1 MRIFIKCL
9 AVLGLVASCLGWS
22 LSASAE
28 QKEVLGNWDVHYI
41 AFPSTM
47 LTPQIAQANGIVRSK
62 YNSVV
67 NISVLDST
75 TKQAQDVSVVG
86 TATNLL
92 GTKKPLSFK
101 KVVEGEAIY
110 YLATLKF
117 ANLETYRF
125 AIDVQNGNETQTLN
139 FQQKMYAE

>member
-1 MRIFIKCL
+1 MRIFVKCL

>member
-1 MRIFIKCL
+1 MRIFVKCL

-92 GTKKPLSFK
+92 GTKSHSHLK
-101 KVVEGEAIY
+101 KWSRVRLFI
-110 YLATLKF
+110 TL
-117 ANLETYRF
+117 RH
-125 AIDVQNGNETQTLN
+125 
-139 FQQKMYAE
+139 

>member
-1 MRIFIKCL
+1 MPAFAKFFVALIGLLCMALL
-9 AVLGLVASCLGWS
+9 AGQAW
-22 LSASAE
+22 AE
-28 QKEVLGNWDVHYI
+28 QKQVLGEWDVHYI

-47 LTPQIAQANGIVRSK
+47 LTPQIAQANGIVRSQ
-62 YNSVV
+62 YNSVINV
-67 NISVLDST
+67 SVLDST
-75 TKQAQDVSVVG
+75 SKQAQDVSVIG

-110 YLATLKF
+110 YIATLKF

-125 AIDVQNGNETQTLN
+125 AIDIQNGNQLETLN

>member
-1 MRIFIKCL
+1 MRIFVKCL
-9 AVLGLVASCLGWS
+9 AVLGLVASSLGWS

-67 NISVLDST
+67 NISVLDSA